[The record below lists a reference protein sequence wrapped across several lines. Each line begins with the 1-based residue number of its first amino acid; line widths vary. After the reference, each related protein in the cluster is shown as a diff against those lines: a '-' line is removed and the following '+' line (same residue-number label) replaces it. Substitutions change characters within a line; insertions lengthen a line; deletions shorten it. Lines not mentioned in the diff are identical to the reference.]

1 MNVFKRPLD
10 LALWAIFIVSLALL
24 FLAHEDP
31 FVREALCS
39 RSGFCPVI
47 ANAKAWNKIA
57 YDLAVAALVSLLFYV
72 LIVRVPEHKKRLRFK
87 KSLAHQYRNFRIDC
101 IQLMLAVADGTYDPD
116 LPKELLE
123 QEKFKN
129 YFEEQVTRDQD
140 RWNRFENKLDAYNL
154 KELIKKVEIF
164 RDEIAFVLNNVDI
177 PSEAPFEF
185 LKRLSAVIYSVQDTT
200 LGYDETKPLARF
212 LWEIFAGFSWVS
224 GYRER
229 DIISEM
235 IEAI

>member
-1 MNVFKRPLD
+1 M
-10 LALWAIFIVSLALL
+10 ALTTRICRKS
-24 FLAHEDP
+24 FL
-31 FVREALCS
+31 S
-39 RSGFCPVI
+39 R
-47 ANAKAWNKIA
+47 K
-57 YDLAVAALVSLLFYV
+57 
-72 LIVRVPEHKKRLRFK
+72 
-87 KSLAHQYRNFRIDC
+87 
-101 IQLMLAVADGTYDPD
+101 
-116 LPKELLE
+116 
-123 QEKFKN
+123 KFKN
-129 YFEEQVTRDQD
+129 YFEEQVTPDQD

-212 LWEIFAGFSWVS
+212 LWEVFAGFSWVS